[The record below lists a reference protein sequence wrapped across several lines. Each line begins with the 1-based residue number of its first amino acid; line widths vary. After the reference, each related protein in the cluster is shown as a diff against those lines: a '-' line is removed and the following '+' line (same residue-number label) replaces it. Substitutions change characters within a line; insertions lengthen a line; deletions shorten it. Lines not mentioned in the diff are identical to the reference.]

1 MALRLDLIRT
11 DGGTQTRA
19 EVREDVVREYAD
31 AMTDGATFPAV
42 TVFYDGSEYWL
53 ADGFHRYAAARLLNW
68 LEIDADVRQGTL
80 QDAQWHSLGANKAH
94 GLRRTRAD
102 VERAIKFALL
112 HPEVIPSGENSDR
125 GIARHIGCSAPT
137 VGKYRAELGL
147 SVKTLQ
153 INERTVTR
161 NGATYTQNT
170 ANIGKR
176 PAPPPP
182 APAPA
187 FPPHNPETGEL
198 VERDGVPIP
207 ARVPAEVWQ
216 AAQRPVPQETA
227 YTRFEDAMR
236 EAGESPR
243 AQELHRLLSRLLEFE
258 RDGAALL
265 ATPYA
270 RVIGLHRAAR
280 EAFDLLEHWL
290 VTAHQQDE
298 RVITVE
304 AGA

>member
-1 MALRLDLIRT
+1 M
-11 DGGTQTRA
+11 
-19 EVREDVVREYAD
+19 
-31 AMTDGATFPAV
+31 
-42 TVFYDGSEYWL
+42 
-53 ADGFHRYAAARLLNW
+53 
-68 LEIDADVRQGTL
+68 
-80 QDAQWHSLGANKAH
+80 
-94 GLRRTRAD
+94 
-102 VERAIKFALL
+102 
-112 HPEVIPSGENSDR
+112 
-125 GIARHIGCSAPT
+125 
-137 VGKYRAELGL
+137 
-147 SVKTLQ
+147 
-153 INERTVTR
+153 
-161 NGATYTQNT
+161 
-170 ANIGKR
+170 
-176 PAPPPP
+176 
-182 APAPA
+182 
-187 FPPHNPETGEL
+187 

-270 RVIGLHRAAR
+270 QGIGLHRAAR

>member
-112 HPEVIPSGENSDR
+112 HPEVIPSGENSNR
-125 GIARHIGCSAPT
+125 GIAAHIGTSHPT
-137 VGKYRAELGL
+137 VQKYREELEATGKIYQ
-147 SVKTLQ
+147 ST
-153 INERTVTR
+153 ERAGRDGRTI
-161 NGATYTQNT
+161 NT

>member
-68 LEIDADVRQGTL
+68 LEIDADVRQGTRR
-80 QDAQWHSLGANKAH
+80 DAVLHSVGANAQH
-94 GLRRTRAD
+94 GLRRTNADKRRAVETLLRD
-102 VERAIKFALL
+102 EEWQGWSNRKIAEVCGVSEFMVREARPAICEKIADTPRKVER
-112 HPEVIPSGENSDR
+112 
-125 GIARHIGCSAPT
+125 
-137 VGKYRAELGL
+137 
-147 SVKTLQ
+147 
-153 INERTVTR
+153 
-161 NGATYTQNT
+161 NGTTYTQNT

-182 APAPA
+182 APAPT